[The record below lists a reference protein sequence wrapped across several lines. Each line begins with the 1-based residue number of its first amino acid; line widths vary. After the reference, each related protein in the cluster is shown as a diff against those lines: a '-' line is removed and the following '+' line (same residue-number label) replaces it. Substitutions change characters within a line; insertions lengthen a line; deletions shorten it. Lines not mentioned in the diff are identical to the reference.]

1 MITKKY
7 ISKIS
12 KLLSL
17 AEWQVENTIKL
28 LEEGATIPFIS
39 RYRKEMTGSLN
50 EVQIISIH
58 EQYRRLQE
66 VDKRRDTILK
76 TIEEQGKLT
85 DDLKEKILKA
95 ETISELEDL
104 YLPYRPKKRTKASMA
119 REKGLEPLAKKI
131 FLQEKIDIEL
141 EAEKFI
147 GEKVPDVEAALQ
159 GARDIIAEWISEDR
173 IARERIRQLFAREAI
188 IKSKVIKD
196 KEKEAI
202 KYQDYFDFSEPLKNS
217 PSHRILAMFR
227 GEKEGFLRITIE
239 PSEEKALEILK
250 KLFIKSNNSSSQQ
263 VLIALKDSY
272 KRLLAPSIET
282 EFRNEAKER
291 ADDEAIKVFAENL
304 RQLLMFPPF
313 GNKRILAIDPGYKT
327 GCKIVILDENGNLL
341 HNETIYPHPPQN
353 ETGKSAKKID
363 TLISQ
368 YKIDA
373 IAIGNGT
380 ASRETERFI
389 KSLRFSRDIKV
400 FVVNEA
406 GASVYSASKVGRE
419 EFPDYDVTVRGA
431 VSIGRRLMDPL
442 AELVKI
448 DPKSIGVGQYQHD
461 VDQDKLKEALDNV
474 VISCVN
480 TVGVDVNTAS
490 KHLLTYVSGLGPQLA
505 QNIVEYRNQH
515 GPFKS
520 REDLKKVPRM
530 GEKAFEQSAG
540 FLRIRD
546 AENPLD
552 NTAVH
557 PESYYIVEKM
567 AKKLGVGIKELIE
580 DKELRKK
587 ICLEEFIDDKVGLPT
602 LLDIMNELEKPGR
615 DPRKEAKIL
624 EFAEGI
630 YSIEDLKPGMILPG
644 IITNITNFGAF
655 VDIGIKQ
662 NGLVHISQM
671 TDKFIKSP
679 LEVVKLHQHVKVK
692 VLDVDIQ
699 RGRINLSMKG
709 LN

>member
-1 MITKKY
+1 MNSKY
-7 ISKIS
+7 IDLISKI
-12 KLLSL
+12 LSL
-17 AEWQVENTIKL
+17 QQWQVENTVRL

-39 RYRKEMTGSLN
+39 RYRKEKTGSLN
-50 EVQIISIH
+50 EVQIIAIQ
-58 EQYRRLQE
+58 EQYKRLQE
-66 VDKRRDTILK
+66 LDKRRETILK

-85 DDLKEKILKA
+85 NELKEKILKA

-104 YLPYRPKKRTKASMA
+104 YLPYRPKKRTRALIAK
-119 REKGLEPLAKKI
+119 ENGLEPLAKVI
-131 FLQEKIDIEL
+131 FNQNIIDLEL
-141 EAEKFI
+141 EAQKFI
-147 GEKVPDVEAALQ
+147 SDKVRDLESAIQ
-159 GARDIIAEWISEDR
+159 GARDIIAEWISENKN
-173 IARERIRQLFAREAI
+173 AREAIRRLFAREAI
-188 IKSKVIKD
+188 IKSTVIKG
-196 KEKEAI
+196 KENEAI
-202 KYQDYFDFSEPLKNS
+202 KYQDYFSFSEPLKSS
-217 PSHRILAMFR
+217 PSHRILAIFR
-227 GEKEGFLRITIE
+227 GEKEGFLKITLE
-239 PSEEKALEILK
+239 PSEEKALEILE
-250 KLFIKSNNSSSQQ
+250 KLFIKADNQSSHQ
-263 VLIALKDSY
+263 VKLAIKDSY

-282 EFRNEAKER
+282 EFRNEAKTR
-291 ADDEAIKVFAENL
+291 ADEEAIKVFAENL
-304 RQLLMFPPF
+304 RQLLMSPPF

-327 GCKIVILDENGNLL
+327 GCKVVILDENGNLL
-341 HNETIYPHPPQN
+341 HNETIYPNPPQN
-353 ETGKSAKKID
+353 EVGKSAKKID

-368 YKIDA
+368 YKVDA

-406 GASVYSASKVGRE
+406 GASVYSTSKVGRE

-461 VDQDKLKEALDNV
+461 VDQNRLKEALDNV

-480 TVGVDVNTAS
+480 MVGVDVNTAS

-505 QNIVEYRNQH
+505 QNIVEYRSKN
-515 GPFKS
+515 GPFRS
-520 REDLKKVPRM
+520 REELKRVPRM
-530 GEKAFEQSAG
+530 GDKAFEQSAG

-546 AENPLD
+546 GINPLD

-557 PESYYIVEKM
+557 PESYYIVEKI
-567 AKKLGVGIKELIE
+567 AKKMGVEIKELIE
-580 DKELRKK
+580 DKDLRKK
-587 ICLEEFIDDKVGLPT
+587 ICLEDFVDDRVGLPT
-602 LLDIMNELEKPGR
+602 LNDIMEELEKPGR

-630 YSIEDLKPGMILPG
+630 YSIEDIKPGMILPG
-644 IITNITNFGAF
+644 IVTNITNFGAF

-692 VLDVDIQ
+692 VLDVDVQ
-699 RGRINLSMKG
+699 RGRINLTMKG
-709 LN
+709 IF